1 VLGFDLPRTRSLRVA
16 GIVALCALA
25 ALLVSLAAP
34 SAAQA
39 AGLGAALL

>member
-1 VLGFDLPRTRSLRVA
+1 MLGSDLPRMRSLRVA

-39 AGLGAALL
+39 VALGVIAL